1 VRHRH
6 ELAVRLLA
14 HHALEG
20 GARPAQVAP
29 LHQLEALAQRGRLL
43 AEIAGVVAEELL
55 EGVERGG
62 GISAPES
69 AAREVPLCRSRVGAR
84 GIVSDHP
91 GEALGRG
98 TVLSGVEGL
107 LRGGVPP
114 LDVRGARRLGRTL
127 RRGGHLTHLDRRREE
142 PPRLL
147 DGKTTADDPGERA
160 TA

>member
-1 VRHRH
+1 
-6 ELAVRLLA
+6 
-14 HHALEG
+14 
-20 GARPAQVAP
+20 
-29 LHQLEALAQRGRLL
+29 GRLL

-62 GISAPES
+62 GISAAES
-69 AAREVPLCRSRVGAR
+69 AAREVPLCRSGLGAR

-98 TVLSGVEGL
+98 AVLSGVEGL

-114 LDVRGARRLGRTL
+114 RDVRRTRRLGRAL
-127 RRGGHLTHLDRRREE
+127 RGRGHLTHLDRRREE

-147 DGKTTADDPGERA
+147 D
-160 TA
+160 